1 MARATAR
8 TPGGRGRSSSPTATA
23 AGEPAQSPMDPE
35 CTFAPKLVAY
45 DAAHPV
51 KSRYLDPVAARGSGA
66 GEGGGAAGGA
76 GAAAGGSLDAE
87 CTFAPRIN
95 PVQPSRMPA
104 AAFYVRA
111 DIYERLSR
119 TNTKSQVERE
129 KAVHEDLQR
138 IEVAHRE
145 KLGVRAPEAEAGSGS
160 GGAGSGLPE
169 MSEEESRRLQD
180 FLRRQ
185 EAAARKKGERLEE
198 LVQATAPIGQPS
210 LCDKSLRIVKEKA
223 GEASFLQRL
232 QTSFYDKHHEV
243 RCPRHARDYR
253 ACAAV
258 LAGKWTVTRWRSA
271 RAGSTHARRQYFP

>member
-1 MARATAR
+1 ME
-8 TPGGRGRSSSPTATA
+8 S
-23 AGEPAQSPMDPE
+23 
-35 CTFAPKLVAY
+35 
-45 DAAHPV
+45 
-51 KSRYLDPVAARGSGA
+51 
-66 GEGGGAAGGA
+66 
-76 GAAAGGSLDAE
+76 AAAAQQQQQQQPRKPIWERSASWREESQAKVKRLEEMLKESAVAE

-145 KLGVRAPEAEAGSGS
+145 KLGVKAPEAEAGGGAGGS
-160 GGAGSGLPE
+160 GGGGLPE

-198 LVQATAPIGQPS
+198 LVQATAPSGQPS

-243 RCPRHARDYR
+243 RCRGGRGQ
-253 ACAAV
+253 V
-258 LAGKWTVTRWRSA
+258 LQCW
-271 RAGSTHARRQYFP
+271 